1 MARHFR
7 VWADID
13 LGALSSNFL
22 AIRRRVGPRRKVI
35 VVVKADAYG
44 HGAIP
49 VARQLVEDGAYALG
63 VGDSGEAI
71 TLRESGIGA
80 PILILGAI
88 VEGEIEQV
96 VAYDITTCLHST
108 ERAQRL
114 DREARRQGRQASVHV
129 MVDTGMAR
137 LGVRPHRIADL
148 LARIAKCPNLR
159 LTGLCTHFSSAYSI
173 ADEFTPVQQRRFDA
187 VIESALAALAP
198 ARPLVHA
205 ANSAAIFRSETDDS
219 LLYDGVRPGAA
230 IYGINPGGY
239 FDGKA
244 ELKPVMSLKTQV
256 IYLKEVPAGTPI
268 GYNRS
273 YVAPRKT
280 RIATLP
286 VGYNDGYPYRL
297 GNSSEVLV
305 RGRRAPVVGMIS
317 MDYVTVDVGHVPGVV
332 VGDEVTLIGR
342 DGDDAVRVEE
352 LARIVGSIPYEIT
365 CHVGRRVTKL
375 YRSLWAASASRGTA
389 GARPALETAA
399 EISPPLEAP
408 PLVTA

>member
-7 VWADID
+7 VWADVD
-13 LGALSSNFL
+13 LGALSANL
-22 AIRRRVGPRRKVI
+22 ASVRRRIGPRRKVI

-44 HGAIP
+44 HGAVP
-49 VARQLVEDGAYALG
+49 VARQMIEDGAYALG
-63 VGDSGEAI
+63 VGDSHEAI
-71 TLRESGIGA
+71 ELRQAGLAA

-96 VAYDITTCLHST
+96 VAYDITTCLHSP

-114 DREARRQGRQASVHV
+114 DREARRQGRVASVHI

-148 LARIAKCPNLR
+148 LARIARCPNLR
-159 LTGLCTHFSSAYSI
+159 LTGLCTHFSSAYSS
-173 ADEFTPVQQRRFDA
+173 ADDFTPVQKTRFDA
-187 VIESALAALAP
+187 VLEQALAAVAP
-198 ARPLVHA
+198 ARPFVHA
-205 ANSAAIFRSETDDS
+205 ANSAATFRPGCNDA
-219 LLYDGVRPGAA
+219 LLYDGVRPGAF

-239 FDGKA
+239 FDGLA
-244 ELKPVMSLKTQV
+244 DVHPVMSLRTQV

-273 YVAPRKT
+273 YVAPRRT
-280 RIATLP
+280 RVATLP

-297 GNSSEVLV
+297 GNASEVLV

-317 MDYVTVDVGHVPGVV
+317 MDYVTVDVGHVPGVA
-332 VGDEVTLIGR
+332 VGDEVTLIG
-342 DGDDAVRVEE
+342 AQENEAIRVEE

-365 CHVGRRVTKL
+365 CHVGRRVTRL
-375 YRSLWAASASRGTA
+375 YRRAERPAPAEDAAL
-389 GARPALETAA
+389 ARPLAEAL
-399 EISPPLEAP
+399 
-408 PLVTA
+408 

>member
-7 VWADID
+7 VWADVD
-13 LGALSSNFL
+13 LGALSSNF
-22 AIRRRVGPRRKVI
+22 AAVRRRVGPRRKVI

-44 HGAIP
+44 HGAVP
-49 VARQLVEDGAYALG
+49 VARQMIEDGAYALG
-63 VGDSGEAI
+63 VGDSHEAI
-71 TLRESGIGA
+71 ELRESGIAA

-96 VAYDITTCLHST
+96 VAYDITTCLHSA

-114 DREARRQGRQASVHV
+114 DREARRQGRIASVHI

-148 LARIAKCPNLR
+148 LARIARCPNLR
-159 LTGLCTHFSSAYSI
+159 LTGLCTHFSSAYSS
-173 ADEFTPVQQRRFDA
+173 ADDFTPVQKRRFDA
-187 VIESALAALAP
+187 VLEQALAAVAP

-205 ANSAAIFRSETDDS
+205 ANSAATFRPGCDDS
-219 LLYDGVRPGAA
+219 LLYDGVRPGAFV
-230 IYGINPGGY
+230 YGINPGGY
-239 FDGKA
+239 FDGLA
-244 ELKPVMSLKTQV
+244 DVHPVMSLRTQV

-273 YVAPRKT
+273 YVAPRRT

-297 GNSSEVLV
+297 GNASEVLV

-332 VGDEVTLIGR
+332 VGDEVTLIGEQENE
-342 DGDDAVRVEE
+342 AIRVEE

-365 CHVGRRVTKL
+365 CHLGRRVTRL
-375 YRSLWAASASRGTA
+375 YRRAERAAAAEEVA
-389 GARPALETAA
+389 GARPLAEAL
-399 EISPPLEAP
+399 
-408 PLVTA
+408 